1 MIPISIE
8 SISNTNKLI
17 HKNLSTETTMKTIL
31 SSVLCVVLM
40 SWSTSNIAQ
49 VTVFGSTDC
58 GTWVNQ
64 KRITDKTWAIGYI
77 SGVNAATSTPR
88 NDILKSIKSAEQIW
102 LFVDK
107 YCRDNPLQTVLTAL
121 NNLWIE
127 LTPQK

>member
-1 MIPISIE
+1 
-8 SISNTNKLI
+8 
-17 HKNLSTETTMKTIL
+17 
-31 SSVLCVVLM
+31 M
-40 SWSTSNIAQ
+40 SWSNSNIAQ
-49 VTVFGSTDC
+49 VTSFGVTDC

-64 KRITDKTWAIGYI
+64 KRITDKVWALGYI
-77 SGVNAATSTPR
+77 SGVNAASSTPT

-107 YCRDNPLQTVLTAL
+107 YCRDNPLLTVPNAL